1 MTLKRIRASCIC
13 IKVKKKICRTP
24 IAGCY
29 CKRSDKSLL
38 AYIHLCLRR
47 RREKQTQASVA
58 QEDRSLRQTR
68 HFWGTETKTEQWK
81 DYYIPFLMEF
91 ISSRWWRLPLET
103 PHLWWGFRINQR
115 GCQTSKGR
123 APSKAGMNTW
133 YIDWLLASEIKGKVG
148 GMGGSWTMM
157 MLRPYCRRLY
167 CVRAASH

>member
-1 MTLKRIRASCIC
+1 MTLKRIRARHIC
-13 IKVKKKICRTP
+13 IKVEKRICRP
-24 IAGCY
+24 SIAGCY

-38 AYIHLCLRR
+38 PYIGLCLRG

-58 QEDRSLRQTR
+58 QEDRSLLQTR
-68 HFWGTETKTEQWK
+68 HFWGTERKTEQWK

-103 PHLWWGFRINQR
+103 PHLWWGFRINQH

-123 APSKAGMNTW
+123 APSKAGMNRW